1 MVNRFYIDIAPN
13 GTIQQFPFLFILQQ
27 THPRM
32 DNFSFVMVVCPT
44 KKGFPFTRQP
54 VRTSHSS
61 PPLSLSRSQHS
72 VIEFCS
78 PIEWAAQGKGMEGRG
93 LSLNNTQ
100 VDRELS

>member
-1 MVNRFYIDIAPN
+1 
-13 GTIQQFPFLFILQQ
+13 
-27 THPRM
+27 M

-100 VDRELS
+100 VDRELSQNTRTLHPVSLTIHCYYRQHNVHFL